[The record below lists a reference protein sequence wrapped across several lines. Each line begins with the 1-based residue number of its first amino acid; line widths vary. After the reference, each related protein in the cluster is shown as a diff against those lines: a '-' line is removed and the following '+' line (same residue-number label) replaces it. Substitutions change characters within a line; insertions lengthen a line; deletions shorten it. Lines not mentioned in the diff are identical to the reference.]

1 MKRVQQARK
10 APKDQKGIPGRKVL
24 KGILELLAQKELRER
39 KDLQEPLLPSV
50 LMGIGI

>member
-1 MKRVQQARK
+1 MRK
-10 APKDQKGIPGRKVL
+10 GLKDRKEIPGRKGL

-50 LMGIGI
+50 LMEIGI